1 MAAGESALD
10 TTRSLRV
17 YAAQSSSWELRSSGR
32 MRTAVARRCC
42 SCSSRRTVLRRR
54 RCRSRC
60 APASAC
66 SCAILV
72 SGAVSPASCAV
83 IVWKQRQWRWV
94 TMMRP
99 GICVQAALLSHPGT
113 DMIAHLI
120 TCLLQPQPPPPR
132 RRWWCQHAAACGL
145 HEHDTEVS
153 AQRNH
158 KVWRQS
164 GGQVDCRPVYVREG
178 ASLML

>member
-1 MAAGESALD
+1 MALGDDDASWDMCTGSAP
-10 TTRSLRV
+10 
-17 YAAQSSSWELRSSGR
+17 E
-32 MRTAVARRCC
+32 
-42 SCSSRRTVLRRR
+42 SSR
-54 RCRSRC
+54 
-60 APASAC
+60 
-66 SCAILV
+66 
-72 SGAVSPASCAV
+72 
-83 IVWKQRQWRWV
+83 
-94 TMMRP
+94 
-99 GICVQAALLSHPGT
+99 T

-164 GGQVDCRPVYVREG
+164 GGQLDCRPVYGREG